1 MFDVIEEIL
10 FTSKL
15 DDEKRLKEIVS
26 EQKSRTQM
34 RLTTAGHSAAATRAM
49 AYFSETAAFSDR
61 SSGIDYYRMLDD
73 LDANFETKKENLK
86 SKLKELMNVIF
97 RQRCHGIFRN
107 IGRKGACRIGRESD
121 RIMRKTFVG

>member
-1 MFDVIEEIL
+1 
-10 FTSKL
+10 
-15 DDEKRLKEIVS
+15 
-26 EQKSRTQM
+26 M

-97 RQRCHGIFRN
+97 RQDAMVFSVTAEEKGLPDWK
-107 IGRKGACRIGRESD
+107 RK
-121 RIMRKTFVG
+121 

>member
-1 MFDVIEEIL
+1 
-10 FTSKL
+10 
-15 DDEKRLKEIVS
+15 
-26 EQKSRTQM
+26 
-34 RLTTAGHSAAATRAM
+34 M

-97 RQRCHGIFRN
+97 RQDAMVFSVTAEEKGLPDWK
-107 IGRKGACRIGRESD
+107 RK
-121 RIMRKTFVG
+121 

>member
-1 MFDVIEEIL
+1 
-10 FTSKL
+10 
-15 DDEKRLKEIVS
+15 
-26 EQKSRTQM
+26 M

-73 LDANFETKKENLK
+73 LDANFETKKEKLK

-97 RQRCHGIFRN
+97 RSGCHGIFRN
-107 IGRKGACRIGRESD
+107 SEGEGLGRTGRESD
-121 RIMRKTFVG
+121 GIMRKTFVG